1 MALELIRRL
10 ESPLD
15 LDIAEPRIQ
24 LGQGVAYGT
33 QDNRHLLNVVASK
46 MSAKHEEP
54 EHFVMWGKFTPEEF
68 APRAQYGSYLNDVLQ
83 ESLLSAGNL
92 VSFRHLNNLV
102 KDFTVKDSY
111 VSVEFESGQF
121 ENIISWF

>member
-1 MALELIRRL
+1 MLTQGTRNRILIIGGGASGTLLALELIRRI

-15 LDIAEPRIQ
+15 LDIAEPRLQ

-54 EHFVMWGKFTPEEF
+54 DHFVMWGN
-68 APRAQYGSYLNDVLQ
+68 LLQ
-83 ESLLSAGNL
+83 KSLRQEHNMEATLMMFYKS
-92 VSFRHLNNLV
+92 H
-102 KDFTVKDSY
+102 
-111 VSVEFESGQF
+111 
-121 ENIISWF
+121 